1 MLVKKCTFMSKRCL
15 SVLRFLVVWSGL
27 CFSGCQDDTVDFSV
41 IEATDSGTNSALT
54 IEEARV
60 IYEEYTTEHTR
71 SGVDICRDM
80 PLNPGWIENDWKY
93 AATSLAGA
101 NSYVSVPSQV
111 SKAYLVKSP
120 HNTGWVRMVQKLV
133 VVQEDSTRRNNVYL
147 LSIIPEGE
155 YVRAYP
161 EVIAEACKGGDMP
174 DDFSGLIV
182 YTRLEGGMVVYAGW
196 YQEGWLGKEVFIFDK
211 NYSFEENITRLNEV
225 LKGYHVEEV
234 KEATRSAFGWMGG
247 DIGGSTGGNMG
258 GSTGGNMGGSTG
270 GGNDWMYRTEG
281 APFYRDG
288 FKCWY
293 ATDSSGKRYVVADM
307 NFDGHP
313 DTILGDDAS
322 VGGGNS
328 GSGWG
333 GSTGGGNIGGGSTG
347 GSWGGSSGGNINPG
361 GIEPTWKPAPKP
373 EPTPEKPA
381 DLSAYHGSD
390 NYYLMRK
397 EDFERRYP
405 DSIAP
410 DYYENYGDFY
420 LREFKYKTRPK
431 LSPDGQKWCDS
442 TLLYL
447 QQEMSK
453 LLDEQTNIE
462 SDSDIFTEKAFDTHV
477 IAYNR
482 AKICTLS
489 MTDKMLIFTT
499 VYHSNLLSA
508 NGLRQVRR
516 ILYQQVVEWRSDSE
530 FAKRQAKEASA
541 NWKRYL
547 YMLEQWLQ
555 KEDPR
560 KVKTKTTEQTM
571 TAEEIMELL
580 FRDLV
585 DYSRY
590 AFGDEFYFPI

>member
-1 MLVKKCTFMSKRCL
+1 MLVKKCTIMNKRCL
-15 SVLRFLVVWSGL
+15 SVLRFLVVLSGL
-27 CFSGCQDDTVDFSV
+27 CFSGCQDDTVDFGV

-54 IEEARV
+54 IEEARM
-60 IYEEYTTEHTR
+60 IYEEYTAEHTR
-71 SGVDICRDM
+71 SGVDICRDV

-111 SKAYLVKSP
+111 SKAYLAKSP

-147 LSIIPEGE
+147 LSIIPEGK

-196 YQEGWLGKEVFIFDK
+196 YQEGWLGEEVFVFDK

-225 LKGYHVEEV
+225 LKGYYVEEV
-234 KEATRSAFGWMGG
+234 KEVTRTSPEW
-247 DIGGSTGGNMG
+247 IGGN
-258 GSTGGNMGGSTG
+258 TG
-270 GGNDWMYRTEG
+270 GGNNWTYRTEG
-281 APFYRDG
+281 SPFMRDG
-288 FKCWY
+288 YLCWH
-293 ATDSSGKRYVVADM
+293 ATDSYGRKYIVADM
-307 NFDGHP
+307 DRDGRP
-313 DTILGDDAS
+313 DTILGDDVS

-333 GSTGGGNIGGGSTG
+333 SGNTGGGSSLPGGSTGGGSTG
-347 GSWGGSSGGNINPG
+347 GSWGGNGGGNINPG
-361 GIEPTWKPAPKP
+361 GS
-373 EPTPEKPA
+373 TPRQTEPA

-397 EDFERRYP
+397 EDFESRNP
-405 DSIAP
+405 GVKAP

-420 LREFKYKTRPK
+420 LREFKYKTRPT
-431 LSPDGQKWCDS
+431 LSPAGQEWCDR
-442 TLLYL
+442 TLLLL
-447 QQEMSK
+447 QQAMSQ
-453 LLDEQTNIE
+453 LLESNKDIE
-462 SDSDIFTEKAFDTHV
+462 LNPAEFKREAFVSHAD
-477 IAYNR
+477 AYYY
-482 AKICTLS
+482 AGICNLS
-489 MTDKMLIFTT
+489 VTDKILIFTT
-499 VYHSNLLSA
+499 VYPEDLLSI
-508 NGLRQVRR
+508 NGLGQVRQ
-516 ILYQQVVEWRSDSE
+516 ILYRQTFTWMGDTE
-530 FAKRQAKEASA
+530 FAKRQAKEVSV
-541 NWKRYL
+541 NWERYL
-547 YMLEQWLQ
+547 FILKQWLQ

-560 KVKTKTTEQTM
+560 KVKTKTIEQNM

-585 DYSRY
+585 DYSRNT
-590 AFGDEFYFPI
+590 FGDEFHFPI

>member
-1 MLVKKCTFMSKRCL
+1 MLVKKCTIMSKRCL

-27 CFSGCQDDTVDFSV
+27 CFLGCQDDTVDFSV

-60 IYEEYTTEHTR
+60 IYEEYTTEYTR

-133 VVQEDSTRRNNVYL
+133 VVQEDGTRRNNVYL

-247 DIGGSTGGNMG
+247 DIGG
-258 GSTGGNMGGSTG
+258 NMGGSTG

-322 VGGGNS
+322 VGGENS
-328 GSGWG
+328 SSGWG

-361 GIEPTWKPAPKP
+361 GIEPTWKPVPKP
-373 EPTPEKPA
+373 EPEKPA

-431 LSPDGQKWCDS
+431 LSPEGQEWCDK
-442 TLLYL
+442 TLLLL
-447 QQEMSK
+447 QQAMSS
-453 LLDEQTNIE
+453 LLKSNEDIELNPEKFKEEAFKSHVEAYDKAGICELSIIDKVKIGLTVYWSDLATQNSWTQIKEIGKRQTNHWIKNPG
-462 SDSDIFTEKAFDTHV
+462 FAMKQ
-477 IAYNR
+477 Y
-482 AKICTLS
+482 
-489 MTDKMLIFTT
+489 M
-499 VYHSNLLSA
+499 
-508 NGLRQVRR
+508 
-516 ILYQQVVEWRSDSE
+516 E
-530 FAKRQAKEASA
+530 FKLNQAQIGVLVME
-541 NWKRYL
+541 
-547 YMLEQWLQ
+547 YMLR
-555 KEDPR
+555 EDPQ
-560 KVKTKTTEQTM
+560 KTKTKGITIPPEAIIRMLWGDWIDYFEQN
-571 TAEEIMELL
+571 
-580 FRDLV
+580 F
-585 DYSRY
+585 DYEFDISE
-590 AFGDEFYFPI
+590 FGL

>member
-1 MLVKKCTFMSKRCL
+1 MLVKKCTIMSKRCL

-27 CFSGCQDDTVDFSV
+27 CFLGCQDDTVDFSV

-196 YQEGWLGKEVFIFDK
+196 YQEGWLKNSVFIFNK
-211 NYSFEENITRLNEV
+211 HYLFEENIKQLNEM

-234 KEATRSAFGWMGG
+234 KDATRSAFGWMGG
-247 DIGGSTGGNMG
+247 DIGGSTGG
-258 GSTGGNMGGSTG
+258 STGGNMGGSTG
-270 GGNDWMYRTEG
+270 GGNNWMYRTEG

-328 GSGWG
+328 SSGWG

-373 EPTPEKPA
+373 EPTPEKPKPA
-381 DLSAYHGSD
+381 SLSEYYGTD
-390 NYYLMRK
+390 DYYLMRK
-397 EDFERRYP
+397 KDFERRNP

-420 LREFKYKTRPK
+420 LREFKYKTRPT
-431 LSPDGQKWCDS
+431 LSSAGQKWCDS
-442 TLLYL
+442 TLLLL
-447 QQEMSK
+447 QQAMSQ
-453 LLDEQTNIE
+453 LLVSNEDIE
-462 SDSDIFTEKAFDTHV
+462 LNPEKFKEEAFKSHVAAYYNADICQLSIMDKV
-477 IAYNR
+477 
-482 AKICTLS
+482 KIGL
-489 MTDKMLIFTT
+489 T
-499 VYHSNLLSA
+499 VYPLDLKTENSWTQIKEIGELQINHWMKNPDFAMKQYLEFKL
-508 NGLRQVRR
+508 NQVQIG
-516 ILYQQVVEWRSDSE
+516 ILVM
-530 FAKRQAKEASA
+530 K
-541 NWKRYL
+541 
-547 YMLEQWLQ
+547 YMLR
-555 KEDPR
+555 EDPR
-560 KVKTKTTEQTM
+560 KAKTKGATITSEEVIRMLWGDWIDYFEQN
-571 TAEEIMELL
+571 
-580 FRDLV
+580 F
-585 DYSRY
+585 DYEFDISE
-590 AFGDEFYFPI
+590 FGL

>member
-1 MLVKKCTFMSKRCL
+1 MSKRCL

-27 CFSGCQDDTVDFSV
+27 CFLGCQDDTVDFSV

-133 VVQEDSTRRNNVYL
+133 VVQEDGTRRNNVYL

-247 DIGGSTGGNMG
+247 DIGG
-258 GSTGGNMGGSTG
+258 NMGGSTG

-322 VGGGNS
+322 VGGENS
-328 GSGWG
+328 SSGWG

-361 GIEPTWKPAPKP
+361 GIEPTWKPVPKP
-373 EPTPEKPA
+373 EPEKPA

-420 LREFKYKTRPK
+420 LREFKYKTRPT

-453 LLDEQTNIE
+453 LLDEQTDIE

>member
-1 MLVKKCTFMSKRCL
+1 MLVKKCTIMSKRCL

-27 CFSGCQDDTVDFSV
+27 CFLGCQDDTVDFSV

-133 VVQEDSTRRNNVYL
+133 VVQEDGTRRNNVYL

-247 DIGGSTGGNMG
+247 DIGG
-258 GSTGGNMGGSTG
+258 NMGGSTG

-322 VGGGNS
+322 VGGENS
-328 GSGWG
+328 SSGWG

-361 GIEPTWKPAPKP
+361 GIEPTWKPVPKP
-373 EPTPEKPA
+373 EPEKPA

-420 LREFKYKTRPK
+420 LREFKYKTRPT

-453 LLDEQTNIE
+453 LLDEQTDIE

>member
-1 MLVKKCTFMSKRCL
+1 MSKRCL

-27 CFSGCQDDTVDFSV
+27 CFLGCQDDTVDFSV

-247 DIGGSTGGNMG
+247 DIGGSTGGN
-258 GSTGGNMGGSTG
+258 TGGNMGGSTG

-328 GSGWG
+328 SSGWG

-361 GIEPTWKPAPKP
+361 GIEPTWKPVPKP
-373 EPTPEKPA
+373 EPEKPA

-420 LREFKYKTRPK
+420 LREFKYKTRPT